1 MSKKLQAPNTQLR
14 SSEIE
19 LILERSF
26 IDDWIEGSKKYR
38 DKLLKKAWDGSRKA
52 AVNTGGKLFLRSLEK
67 LGVKAAGE
75 KADLLDQAKELTN
88 AYRENR
94 HNANQAN
101 VQLMKAMNKL
111 NILGDYLAEIATD
124 KVFLERIDNLLQ
136 SQFDPESQVLLNE
149 VKKSFVKRQKYIA
162 TANNARLKLKTPLFK
177 PLFDVDFLRNDFDR
191 DILELKSAGLALV
204 DTPQEEEKVKD
215 AIEKKGRSTP
225 LKPELDWKKDPTS
238 SHFRS
243 ITELTVMK
251 NWLEQDMNQKD
262 PQKVQKAKE
271 FTTEINARTSGA
283 NRGNQ
288 QDTNESYQPELFE
301 ELFENFVTK
310 KKIKIL
316 EAEDRSEYEEDEDG
330 NVSSDEEVDSN
341 IASELKQEYQEFSK
355 NITEVQEGFEN
366 FLTKDFPQH
375 VENAVKKWRKQ
386 ISDNSKEKEDER
398 VDALLTVAVGNSKR
412 VVKLAD
418 EIANEYRII
427 HGNLTTKS
435 SVQKLLPGISSLLSK
450 VTAQVKNLKSGNNL
464 NNRISANSVRPDD
477 KNLSPYVQSILHE
490 IFIMH
495 GVSLLLFDS
504 YVRDSLSN
512 LDDFFT
518 SNNTP
523 QGPLLKKSFKTEKK
537 PFRNLLSVLEKYNKF
552 VSEFSQHTQNLDSNK
567 EVHKLYNF
575 LYDHLYLAKAGE
587 NPEDK
592 DEGLFHAAV
601 SHAANKNKKESY
613 EHIKGFADYLANLLK
628 RNYQEFDDLSK
639 QKLDSLEGRT
649 AFDIRKIDRDRKAA
663 MFSWGPH
670 PELQDKK
677 DSDLNEYNAKDFSWP
692 KFIEDKHLYFKNPE
706 LYGKQTPAHVIRY
719 IQSLSLEQKQS
730 KWEEYLASKNK
741 KPKEDDGEKTTPV
754 IELLKNDKIIEY
766 INENPVILYTTPK
779 TWQKI
784 GNVKWKEK
792 RKQVYNHI
800 ERTNY
805 YKFEELTNE
814 DGTGILDQIQ
824 PEELKKLRKSDIVGF
839 QIPEIN
845 IYDIEKVV
853 KNEEST
859 SQDDKKL
866 TLSLDILALIADNY
880 SLFEG
885 IVKKNKKSV
894 FIYEQNENFQNEDLL
909 KSLVSLA
916 RDFTFFIEA
925 VPTSDFKIL
934 FNLSKEKIN
943 KVELF
948 KFLLKEDNLKKVK
961 LTIEKWVEKY
971 GSLPNFSGGKK
982 YKKLLAIFTD
992 IEKQITKAIQE
1003 RYSEKLYILSMLFFD
1018 LDQSRKTRVADYSTD
1033 IISEST
1039 IEPSDSQIRMLKS
1052 SSRST
1057 KTKLEGRDQF
1067 LSAEMK
1073 WRHRMETIDKIK
1085 EEDDEIKA
1093 TSKEREERNK
1103 NNASSYEAPSLDEY
1117 KYKPLVDLLK
1127 DFYTHLGR
1135 TTARGIKSLS
1145 SYNKALSRFKRF
1157 HDIPQTFSLTS
1168 FQKIIT
1174 DGEHPDK
1181 SNDIHDYVPRKE
1193 YDQKQKELIHKK
1205 EDLQK
1210 IINSETNLLHSWE
1223 DLDGEFK
1230 SVYDLDKG
1238 VKETNHRIWDT
1249 ILKLQR
1255 QNENFKRLNPVNR
1268 KSFISILIP
1277 ILKALTETYVTQST
1291 ALLSFADKF
1300 MNLHSKDI
1308 MKLLRY
1314 RQSDPKHSD
1323 SPLKRSPVTESQWN
1337 HYNEVLRM
1345 LLGGVNSNGELHR
1358 NPIIE
1363 KLGAELKDGTGS
1375 YNPEDYLEYFD
1386 SDVTGLNIKVDT
1398 SVGVTSDEQLED
1410 LNEKIK
1416 KLELFFDK
1424 MDPDAKLLIK
1434 KKENESEDEYAER
1447 KEKIEDLIKKYDNKH
1462 GDEVL
1467 LVKNFMSKIKNKK
1480 TGNMSLEQFYK
1491 DDKHY
1496 TRVTTLVNNKA
1507 KNLSQH
1513 QKSSLIIISCS
1524 IAEVLSV
1531 SNLDQREDNKLV
1543 KIPEQKINDILKLFI
1558 QKFAGT
1564 DEDEKNAGTDAKHI
1578 LKEYFK
1584 KYKAQVSINES
1595 FASIRW
1601 RKNPR
1606 THLNKVTMVCKN
1618 NEYKKS
1624 LNREI
1629 NIAGQKVKET
1639 MCLPKS
1645 AKPAVEKAKDRK
1657 SSLKRWKTVRSNP
1670 GKMKIAKM
1678 KRNLTRKYSK
1688 TLR

>member
-26 IDDWIEGSKKYR
+26 IDDWIEGSKKYVAGER
-38 DKLLKKAWDGSRKA
+38 DKLLKKAWNGSRKA
-52 AVNTGGKLFLRSLEK
+52 AINTGGKLFLRSLEK
-67 LGVKAAGE
+67 LGVKSAGE
-75 KADLLDQAKELTN
+75 KADLLDQAKELTY

-94 HNANQAN
+94 HNANQSN

-111 NILGDYLAEIATD
+111 GILGDYLAEITTN
-124 KVFLERIDNLLQ
+124 KNFLERIDNLLQ
-136 SQFDPESQVLLNE
+136 SQFDPESQILLKQ
-149 VKKSFVKRQKYIA
+149 VKKSFEKRQKYIV
-162 TANNARLKLKTPLFK
+162 TANNARLKLMTPLFK
-177 PLFDVDFLRNDFDR
+177 PLFDVDFLKNDFKR
-191 DILELKSAGLALV
+191 DILPLESAGLILV
-204 DTPQEEEKVKD
+204 DTPQEEEKAKD
-215 AIEKKGRSTP
+215 EIQKKGRPTQ

-243 ITELTVMK
+243 ITDLTVMK
-251 NWLEQDMNQKD
+251 NWLEQDINQKD

-271 FTTEINARTSGA
+271 FTTEINSRTSGA
-283 NRGNQ
+283 TREQ
-288 QDTNESYQPELFE
+288 ESNESYQPELFE

-330 NVSSDEEVDSN
+330 NVSSDEEVDQN
-341 IASELKQEYQEFSK
+341 IVSELKQEYQEFSK

-366 FLTKDFPQH
+366 FLTKDFPKH
-375 VENAVKKWRKQ
+375 VEEIVKNWRKQ
-386 ISDNSKEKEDER
+386 ISNNSKEKEEDR
-398 VDALLTVAVGNSKR
+398 VDDLLTVAIGNSKR

-504 YVRDSLSN
+504 YVRDSLSD

-518 SNNTP
+518 SN
-523 QGPLLKKSFKTEKK
+523 QKVEKT
-537 PFRNLLSVLEKYNKF
+537 PFRKLLSTLEKYNKF
-552 VSEFSQHTQNLDSNK
+552 VSEFSQHTQNLGSNK

-575 LYDHLYLAKAGE
+575 LYDHLYLTKAGE
-587 NPEDK
+587 NPDDK

-613 EHIKGFADYLANLLK
+613 DHIKGFADYLGNLLK

-663 MFSWGPH
+663 ILSWGPH

-677 DSDLNEYNAKDFSWP
+677 DTDLNEYDSKDFSWQ

-719 IQSLSLEQKQS
+719 IQSLSLEQKQN

-741 KPKEDDGEKTTPV
+741 VSTEEGEKSVPV
-754 IELLKNDKIIEY
+754 IEHLKNDKIIEY
-766 INENPVILYTTPK
+766 INENKVILYTTRT
-779 TWQKI
+779 TWAKLR
-784 GNVKWKEK
+784 NKWKQK
-792 RKQVYNHI
+792 RKEVYNHI
-800 ERTNY
+800 ERTKY
-805 YKFEELTNE
+805 YKFKDLL
-814 DGTGILDQIQ
+814 G
-824 PEELKKLRKSDIVGF
+824 KLNKDIAPVSINRNIVAF
-839 QIPEIN
+839 QIPTIN
-845 IYDIEKVV
+845 IYHIDTLL
-853 KNEEST
+853 KNEESSSEDLNLT
-859 SQDDKKL
+859 IDLDK
-866 TLSLDILALIADNY
+866 LAFIADNY
-880 SLFEG
+880 SLFEK
-885 IVKKNKKSV
+885 IVKGNKKSI
-894 FIYEQNENFQNEDLL
+894 FIYEQNEDFQNKNLL
-909 KSLVSLA
+909 KVLTQIATILDAFQRSYEPA
-916 RDFTFFIEA
+916 K
-925 VPTSDFKIL
+925 KI
-934 FNLSKEKIN
+934 S
-943 KVELF
+943 KVELIQDLTNRESEFF
-948 KFLLKEDNLKKVK
+948 KKLESDINENKVK
-961 LTIEKWVEKY
+961 KEVIILTADFNKIIK
-971 GSLPNFSGGKK
+971 GL
-982 YKKLLAIFTD
+982 
-992 IEKQITKAIQE
+992 EKQQTSSMI
-1003 RYSEKLYILSMLFFD
+1003 KLNILATLFYNQD
-1018 LDQSRKTRVADYSTD
+1018 NRGGNTLVQNYAKD
-1033 IISEST
+1033 IVSESS
-1039 IEPSDSQIRMLKS
+1039 IESSDSQIRMLKS
-1052 SSRST
+1052 SSRSM
-1057 KTKLEGRDQF
+1057 KSKVEGRDRF
-1067 LSAEMK
+1067 LSAEQK
-1073 WRHRMETIDKIK
+1073 WRHRKETIDKILTDK
-1085 EEDDEIKA
+1085 DQIKA
-1093 TSKEREERNK
+1093 MAKEREERNK
-1103 NNASSYEAPSLDEY
+1103 NNAFSYEAPSLDEY

-1168 FQKIIT
+1168 FQKVIT
-1174 DGEHPDK
+1174 DGEYPDK
-1181 SNDIHDYVPRKE
+1181 SNDIQDYAPRKE

-1205 EDLQK
+1205 EDLEK
-1210 IINSETNLLHSWE
+1210 ITNSETNLLHSWE

-1230 SVYDLDKG
+1230 SLYDLDKG
-1238 VKETNHRIWDT
+1238 EKEANQRIWDT

-1255 QNENFKRLNPVNR
+1255 QNEDFKQLNPINR

-1277 ILKALTETYVTQST
+1277 LLKALLEYSRQST
-1291 ALLSFADKF
+1291 TLLSFADKF
-1300 MNLHSKDI
+1300 MTLHSKDI
-1308 MKLLRY
+1308 MPLLRY
-1314 RQSDPKHSD
+1314 RQSDPNHEQ
-1323 SPLKRSPVTESQWN
+1323 SPLKSRSAISTEKWDN
-1337 HYNEVLRM
+1337 YNSIMRTLI
-1345 LLGGVNSNGELHR
+1345 GGSDSNGIKSK
-1358 NPIIE
+1358 NSIVE
-1363 KLGAELKDGTGS
+1363 KLGKEPNDNTGS
-1375 YNPEDYLEYFD
+1375 FHPDEYLEY
-1386 SDVTGLNIKVDT
+1386 LN
-1398 SVGVTSDEQLED
+1398 SDEVNLGFFKDIDVDLSSGNYKQLD
-1410 LNEKIK
+1410 LEKLNKNIDDI
-1416 KLELFFDK
+1416 EFFFDK
-1424 MDPDAKLLIK
+1424 MDPDAELSIK
-1434 KKENESEDEYAER
+1434 EKENESEDEYEER
-1447 KEKIEDLIKKYDNKH
+1447 KEKIIKLIKTYHNKYE
-1462 GDEVL
+1462 DEIL
-1467 LVKNFMSKIKNKK
+1467 LVKNFISKIKGKDIEMPLEKFYQSDPYYKK
-1480 TGNMSLEQFYK
+1480 VGTYIRDEIKG
-1491 DDKHY
+1491 
-1496 TRVTTLVNNKA
+1496 
-1507 KNLSQH
+1507 LSNH
-1513 QKSSLIIISCS
+1513 QKDSLIIICCS
-1524 IAEVLSV
+1524 VAEILSIK
-1531 SNLDQREDNKLV
+1531 NHDQRDDNQKTVKLSEE
-1543 KIPEQKINDILKLFI
+1543 KIKSILQDFVHRLVGKD
-1558 QKFAGT
+1558 KGDT
-1564 DEDEKNAGTDAKHI
+1564 VNDAKHI
-1578 LKEYFK
+1578 LKEYFR
-1584 KYKAQVSINES
+1584 KYKAQVSVNES

-1645 AKPAVEKAKDRK
+1645 AKPAVDKAKDRK

>member
-1 MSKKLQAPNTQLR
+1 MSKKLQVPNTQLR

-26 IDDWIEGSKKYR
+26 IDDWIEGSKKYVAGKR

-75 KADLLDQAKELTN
+75 KADLLDQAKELTQI
-88 AYRENR
+88 YRDNR
-94 HNANQAN
+94 HNANQTN
-101 VQLMKAMNKL
+101 IQLIKSMNKL
-111 NILGDYLAEIATD
+111 SILGDYLSEITTN
-124 KVFLERIDNLLQ
+124 KNFLERIDNLLQ
-136 SQFDPESQVLLNE
+136 SQFDPESQVLLKDI
-149 VKKSFVKRQKYIA
+149 KKSFKERHGYIA
-162 TANNARLKLKTPLFK
+162 TANNAREKLRTPLFK
-177 PLFDVDFLRNDFDR
+177 PLFDVDFLRNDFQR
-191 DILELKSAGLALV
+191 DILPLKSAGLILV
-204 DTPQEEEKVKD
+204 DTPEEEAKAKD
-215 AIEKKGRSTP
+215 EIQKKRRPTQ

-238 SHFRS
+238 NHFRS
-243 ITELTVMK
+243 ITDLTVMK
-251 NWLEQDMNQKD
+251 NWLEQDINQKD

-283 NRGNQ
+283 TRGNQ

-301 ELFENFVTK
+301 ELFDHYVAK

-355 NITEVQEGFEN
+355 NISEVQEGFEN

-375 VENAVKKWRKQ
+375 VENAVKNWRKQ
-386 ISDNSKEKEDER
+386 ISDNSKDKEQDS
-398 VDALLTVAVGNSKR
+398 LLTVAVGNSKR

-464 NNRISANSVRPDD
+464 NNRINANSVRPDD

-504 YVRDSLSN
+504 YVRDSLSD

-518 SNNTP
+518 TNNT
-523 QGPLLKKSFKTEKK
+523 PLLKKSIKAERT
-537 PFRNLLSVLEKYNKF
+537 PFRKLLSVLEKYNKF
-552 VSEFSQHTQNLDSNK
+552 VSEFSQHTQNLGSNK

-575 LYDHLYLAKAGE
+575 LYDHLYLVKAGE

-601 SHAANKNKKESY
+601 SHAADKNKKESY
-613 EHIKGFADYLANLLK
+613 EHIKGFADYLGNLLK

-677 DSDLNEYNAKDFSWP
+677 DSDLNRYKDNPNFSWQ

-706 LYGKQTPAHVIRY
+706 LYGKQTPDHVIRY
-719 IQSLSLEQKQS
+719 IQSLSLEQKQN
-730 KWEEYLASKNK
+730 KWEQYLASKNK
-741 KPKEDDGEKTTPV
+741 VSTEEGEKSVPV
-754 IELLKNDKIIEY
+754 IDHLKNDKIIEY
-766 INENPVILYTTPK
+766 INENKVVFYTTRT
-779 TWQKI
+779 TWAKLR
-784 GNVKWKEK
+784 NKWKEK

-800 ERTNY
+800 ERTRY
-805 YKFEELTNE
+805 YKFEDLLGKINKNIAPVSINRNIVAFEL
-814 DGTGILDQIQ
+814 
-824 PEELKKLRKSDIVGF
+824 PH
-839 QIPEIN
+839 IN
-845 IYDIEKVV
+845 IYHIAKLL
-853 KNEEST
+853 KSEES
-859 SQDDKKL
+859 SEEDINL
-866 TLSLDILALIADNY
+866 TIDLDILAFVADNY
-880 SLFEG
+880 NLFEK
-885 IVKKNKKSV
+885 IVKGNKRSL
-894 FIYEQNENFQNEDLL
+894 FIYEQNEDFQNKNLL
-909 KSLVSLA
+909 KALTNIATILDTLQRSYELA
-916 RDFTFFIEA
+916 KKISKFELMRDLTNRESEFFKKLE
-925 VPTSDFKIL
+925 SDI
-934 FNLSKEKIN
+934 NEN
-943 KVELF
+943 KV
-948 KFLLKEDNLKKVK
+948 KEEVRTLIADFNKIIKGL
-961 LTIEKWVEKY
+961 
-971 GSLPNFSGGKK
+971 
-982 YKKLLAIFTD
+982 
-992 IEKQITKAIQE
+992 EKQQTSSMI
-1003 RYSEKLYILSMLFFD
+1003 KLNILATLFYNQD
-1018 LDQSRKTRVADYSTD
+1018 NKGNTLVQNYAKD
-1033 IISEST
+1033 IVSESS
-1039 IEPSDSQIRMLKS
+1039 IESSDSQIRMLKS
-1052 SSRST
+1052 SSRSM
-1057 KTKLEGRDQF
+1057 KSKVEGRDRF
-1067 LSAEMK
+1067 LSAEQK
-1073 WRHRMETIDKIK
+1073 WRHRKETIEKIL
-1085 EEDDEIKA
+1085 DDTDQIKA
-1093 TSKEREERNK
+1093 MAKEREERNK
-1103 NNASSYEAPSLDEY
+1103 NNAFSYEAPSLNEY

-1145 SYNKALSRFKRF
+1145 SYNKTLSRFKRF

-1168 FQKIIT
+1168 FQKVIT
-1174 DGEHPDK
+1174 DGEYPDK
-1181 SNDIHDYVPRKE
+1181 PNDIQDYAPRKE

-1205 EDLQK
+1205 EDLEK
-1210 IINSETNLLHSWE
+1210 ITNSETNLLHSWE

-1230 SVYDLDKG
+1230 SLYDLDKG
-1238 VKETNHRIWDT
+1238 EKEANQRIWDT

-1255 QNENFKRLNPVNR
+1255 QNENFKRLNPINR

-1277 ILKALTETYVTQST
+1277 LLKALLEYSRQSAT
-1291 ALLSFADKF
+1291 LLSFADQF
-1300 MNLHSKDI
+1300 MTLHSKDI
-1308 MKLLRY
+1308 MPLLRY
-1314 RQSDPKHSD
+1314 RQSDPNHGQ
-1323 SPLKRSPVTESQWN
+1323 SPLKSRSAISTEKWKNYNNIMKTLTGGIDSDGTESK
-1337 HYNEVLRM
+1337 
-1345 LLGGVNSNGELHR
+1345 NS
-1358 NPIIE
+1358 IVE
-1363 KLGAELKDGTGS
+1363 KLGKEPNDNTGS
-1375 YNPEDYLEYFD
+1375 LHSDEYLDYL
-1386 SDVTGLNIKVDT
+1386 N
-1398 SVGVTSDEQLED
+1398 SDEVNLGFFNGIDVNKLDLEKLNKNIDDIEFFFHKMNPD
-1410 LNEKIK
+1410 LNMLYLDMSQK
-1416 KLELFFDK
+1416 K
-1424 MDPDAKLLIK
+1424 
-1434 KKENESEDEYAER
+1434 NESDEEFEER
-1447 KEKIEDLIKKYDNKH
+1447 KEKITKLIETYQKKYEDEILLIK
-1462 GDEVL
+1462 
-1467 LVKNFMSKIKNKK
+1467 NFISKIKDKDIEMPLEKFYQSDPYYKK
-1480 TGNMSLEQFYK
+1480 IGTYIK
-1491 DDKHY
+1491 DEIKG
-1496 TRVTTLVNNKA
+1496 
-1507 KNLSQH
+1507 LSNH
-1513 QKSSLIIISCS
+1513 QKDSLIIICCS
-1524 IAEVLSV
+1524 VAEILSIK
-1531 SNLDQREDNKLV
+1531 NHDQRDDKQKTVKLDEEKIRRILIDFVHRLVGKDKGDNV
-1543 KIPEQKINDILKLFI
+1543 N
-1558 QKFAGT
+1558 
-1564 DEDEKNAGTDAKHI
+1564 DAKHI
-1578 LKEYFK
+1578 LKEYFR
-1584 KYKAQVSINES
+1584 KYKAQVSVNES